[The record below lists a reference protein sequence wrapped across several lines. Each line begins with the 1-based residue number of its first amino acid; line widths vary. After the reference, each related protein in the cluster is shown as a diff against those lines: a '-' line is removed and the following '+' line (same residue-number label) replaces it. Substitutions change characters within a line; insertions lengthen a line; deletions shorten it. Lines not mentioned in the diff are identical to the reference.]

1 MPLIFQAVRGDL
13 FSAAS
18 NVSLA
23 HCVSRDMS
31 MSKGIATLFRD
42 KFGHINELKKQGTS
56 L

>member
-1 MPLIFQAVRGDL
+1 MPLVFQEIQGDL

-31 MSKGIATLFRD
+31 LSKGIATLFRD
-42 KFGHINELKKQGTS
+42 KFGGINELINQS
-56 L
+56 M